1 MNSVRS
7 LFNFLG
13 RLEGFAIA
21 MVLLVLYIALIIA
34 APNVFTHPLIY
45 ISFLETV
52 PPTLIAALGL
62 TLVITAGEIDLSFP
76 AVVSLSGFALSWGWK
91 TFDPTYGAWIGIGLA
106 LAAGALVGYINGVM
120 VARIGVP
127 SIMATLAAN
136 FFWYGISILLAGG
149 LQVTLK
155 GSQDNFVHELFVGR
169 LFGSVPVQAFWALGL
184 AVLLWFILNRHK
196 FGEGIMFIGDNA
208 NVARVMGVNVEATR
222 IRLFALHGMIAAFAG
237 IIVTLDI
244 GVFLPRPG
252 QLSPASHG
260 ISVYWRD
267 LDCGGRRFHIR
278 YSFRSLYHWFAGSR
292 RGGDHDQRLLGP
304 GGGRRRHGGSHR
316 AQRGN
321 GQRQHS
327 CAIQSVPSLGGTS
340 CSQPRSRT
348 VTEGRHG
355 GELIGSRLLVCLAF
369 TKGRKPI

>member
-1 MNSVRS
+1 
-7 LFNFLG
+7 
-13 RLEGFAIA
+13 
-21 MVLLVLYIALIIA
+21 MVLLVLYVALITV

-76 AVVSLSGFALSWGWK
+76 AVVSLSGFALAWGWK
-91 TFDPTYGAWIGIGLA
+91 TFDPAYGAWIGIGLA
-106 LAAGALVGYINGVM
+106 LAAGALVGTINGVM

-169 LFGSVPVQAFWALGL
+169 LFGTVPLQAFWALGL

-208 NVARVMGVNVEATR
+208 NVARVMGVNVESDPYQALCIAR
-222 IRLFALHGMIAAFAG
+222 HDRGLFRNYRHPGYWR
-237 IIVTLDI
+237 V
-244 GVFLPRPG
+244 LPRPG

-260 ISVYWRD
+260 ISVYRRD
-267 LDCGGRRFHIR
+267 LNRRGRRFHIR
-278 YSFRSLYHWFAGSR
+278 YSIRSLCHWFAGSR

-304 GGGRRRHGGSHR
+304 GGGRRRHGCGHR

-321 GQRQHS
+321 GERQDS
-327 CAIQSVPSLGGTS
+327 RTFQPGSSLGGTG
-340 CSQPRSRT
+340 CSQPCSGSG
-348 VTEGRHG
+348 TEERHG
-355 GELIGSRLLVCLAF
+355 AELIGNV
-369 TKGRKPI
+369 

>member
-1 MNSVRS
+1 MNFFRS
-7 LFNFLG
+7 LFNFLR

-34 APNVFTHPLIY
+34 APSVFTRPLIY

-91 TFDPTYGAWIGIGLA
+91 TFDPAYGAWIGLA
-106 LAAGALVGYINGVM
+106 LAVAAGALVGYINGVM

-149 LQVTLK
+149 LQAALK
-155 GSQDNFVHELFVGR
+155 DSQSNFVHELFVGR
-169 LFGSVPVQAFWALGL
+169 LFGFIPLQALWALGL
-184 AVLLWFILNRHK
+184 AAFLWFILNRHK

-222 IRLFALHGMIAAFAG
+222 IRLFTVHGMIAAFSG

-244 GVFLPRPG
+244 GVFYPDQGNFLLPAM
-252 QLSPASHG
+252 AS
-260 ISVYWRD
+260 V
-267 LDCGGRRFHIR
+267 F
-278 YSFRSLYHWFAGSR
+278 
-292 RGGDHDQRLLGP
+292 
-304 GGGRRRHGGSHR
+304 
-316 AQRGN
+316 
-321 GQRQHS
+321 
-327 CAIQSVPSLGGTS
+327 VGGTS
-340 CSQPRSRT
+340 IAGGAGSIFGT
-348 VTEGRHG
+348 VFGSYV
-355 GELIGSRLLVCLAF
+355 IGSLAAGVVATTISGYWVQVVEGLVMAAVIVLNAATGKVKMAALVGRFRHRGALVGANPTRELLQKNDTA
-369 TKGRKPI
+369 PN

>member
-7 LFNFLG
+7 LFKFLG

-21 MVLLVLYIALIIA
+21 MVLLVLYVALIVA
-34 APNVFTHPLIY
+34 APNVFTHSLIY

-149 LQVTLK
+149 LQATLK

-169 LFGSVPVQAFWALGL
+169 LFGTVPVQAFWALGL

-244 GVFLPRPG
+244 GVFYPDQGNFLLPAM
-252 QLSPASHG
+252 ASVF
-260 ISVYWRD
+260 I
-267 LDCGGRRFHIR
+267 
-278 YSFRSLYHWFAGSR
+278 
-292 RGGDHDQRLLGP
+292 
-304 GGGRRRHGGSHR
+304 
-316 AQRGN
+316 
-321 GQRQHS
+321 
-327 CAIQSVPSLGGTS
+327 GGTS
-340 CSQPRSRT
+340 IAGGAGSIFGT
-348 VTEGRHG
+348 VFGAYV
-355 GELIGSRLLVCLAF
+355 IGSLAAGVVATTISGYWVQVVEGVVMAAVIVLNAATGKGNLAALSSRFRHWGAPIAASPAQELL
-369 TKGRKPI
+369 RKDDTAPN

>member
-7 LFNFLG
+7 VFRFLG

-21 MVLLVLYIALIIA
+21 MVLLLLYVVLIIA
-34 APNVFTHPLIY
+34 APSVFTRPLIY

-62 TLVITAGEIDLSFP
+62 TFVITAGEIDLSFP
-76 AVVSLSGFALSWGWK
+76 AVVSLSGFALSWAWRN
-91 TFDPTYGAWIGIGLA
+91 FDPTYGAWIGIGLA

-169 LFGSVPVQAFWALGL
+169 LFGAVPAQALWALGL
-184 AVLLWFILNRHK
+184 AVLLWFVLNRHK
-196 FGEGIMFIGDNA
+196 FGESVMFIGDNA

-222 IRLFALHGMIAAFAG
+222 IRLFAFHGMIAAFAG

-244 GVFLPRPG
+244 GVFYPDQGNFLLPAM
-252 QLSPASHG
+252 ASVF
-260 ISVYWRD
+260 I
-267 LDCGGRRFHIR
+267 
-278 YSFRSLYHWFAGSR
+278 
-292 RGGDHDQRLLGP
+292 
-304 GGGRRRHGGSHR
+304 
-316 AQRGN
+316 
-321 GQRQHS
+321 
-327 CAIQSVPSLGGTS
+327 GGTS
-340 CSQPRSRT
+340 IA
-348 VTEGRHG
+348 G
-355 GELIGSRLLVCLAF
+355 GSGSVFGTLFGAYVIGSLEAGVVATTISGYWVQVVEGVVMAAVIVLNAATGKGNLAALSSRFHLLKVSASANSAQELL
-369 TKGRKPI
+369 RKDDTAPN

>member
-1 MNSVRS
+1 MNPVRS
-7 LFNFLG
+7 LLQFLA
-13 RLEGFAIA
+13 RLEGLAIA

-76 AVVSLSGFALSWGWK
+76 AVVSLSGFALSWAWK
-91 TFDPTYGAWIGIGLA
+91 TFDPTCGAWIGIGLA
-106 LAAGALVGYINGVM
+106 LVAGALVGYINGVM

-169 LFGSVPVQAFWALGL
+169 LFGTVPLQAFWALGL

-196 FGEGIMFIGDNA
+196 FGEGIMFIGDN
-208 NVARVMGVNVEATR
+208 VEATR
-222 IRLFALHGMIAAFAG
+222 IRLFALHGMIAAFSG

-244 GVFLPRPG
+244 GVFYPDQGNFLLPAM
-252 QLSPASHG
+252 AS
-260 ISVYWRD
+260 V
-267 LDCGGRRFHIR
+267 F
-278 YSFRSLYHWFAGSR
+278 
-292 RGGDHDQRLLGP
+292 
-304 GGGRRRHGGSHR
+304 
-316 AQRGN
+316 
-321 GQRQHS
+321 
-327 CAIQSVPSLGGTS
+327 VGGTS
-340 CSQPRSRT
+340 IA
-348 VTEGRHG
+348 G
-355 GELIGSRLLVCLAF
+355 GAGSVFGTFFGAYVIGSLAAGVVATTISGYWVQVVEGLVMAAVIVLNAATGKGKMAALAGRFRHWGAPVAANPAQGLLQKNDTA
-369 TKGRKPI
+369 PD

>member
-1 MNSVRS
+1 MKLLGS
-7 LFNFLG
+7 LFRFLG

-21 MVLLVLYIALIIA
+21 MVLVALYLALIIA
-34 APNVFTHPLIY
+34 APSVFTHPLIY
-45 ISFLETV
+45 ISFLETI

-76 AVVSLSGFALSWGWK
+76 AVVSLSGFALSWAWK
-91 TFDPTYGAWIGIGLA
+91 TFDPAYGAWIGLVLA
-106 LAAGALVGYINGVM
+106 LAAGALVGYINGLM

-155 GSQDNFVHELFVGR
+155 GSQENFVHELFVGR
-169 LFGSVPVQAFWALGL
+169 LFGIVPLQALWSLAL

-222 IRLFALHGMIAAFAG
+222 IRLFTFHGMIAAFSG

-244 GVFLPRPG
+244 GVFYPDQGNFL
-252 QLSPASHG
+252 LAAMAS
-260 ISVYWRD
+260 V
-267 LDCGGRRFHIR
+267 F
-278 YSFRSLYHWFAGSR
+278 
-292 RGGDHDQRLLGP
+292 
-304 GGGRRRHGGSHR
+304 
-316 AQRGN
+316 
-321 GQRQHS
+321 
-327 CAIQSVPSLGGTS
+327 VGGTS
-340 CSQPRSRT
+340 IAGGAGSIFGT
-348 VTEGRHG
+348 VFGAYV
-355 GELIGSRLLVCLAF
+355 IGSLTAGVVATTISGYWVQVVEGLVMAAVIVLNAATGKGNITALANRFRHWVTPVAADSGQNLLQKNDRAS
-369 TKGRKPI
+369 